1 MRKGRALGTMVGALG
16 LLVAGGGLSGC
27 DVGNSPVRGGT
38 SALDFGLFENVVGRG
53 EQPVV
58 RLQLFLASPF
68 FHWDFRDTALIG
80 NRLAPGTGTFLGTFD
95 LARVSLGLR
104 PFAQY
109 TSDHAY
115 WEQLTERREIWR
127 QHEVVLFAR
136 DPVEM
141 SRMHRGLVHDNDHA
155 NPSAVPARW
164 RDEWR
169 AERIPDART
178 MWYPPQKG
186 WDTVWDNGDPNRPP
200 QPVLAR
206 LGRHDFWGGNTPE
219 GPGALPDGEGSIKA
233 AKVYD
238 HGLCGMEM
246 PFVTGDP
253 NNLGLLEQIAKL
265 VPEFIAKDLMQRS
278 STHKLERR
286 WLHVA
291 PYLDFTTHKEDAQLG
306 GFFLNMN
313 LQFQVIFDGGPNLT
327 LHGAHAFQLF
337 EGRLTV
343 AGDNLYMASSGTG
356 SEEAKDSLMRG
367 LYRVMD
373 RPLRPSDRPRT
384 MAEAI
389 FQEADKLQ
397 VYRADVGSY
406 PCTERAPA
414 DETVE
419 ASSNGECSSLVQ
431 ELDGHLAQA
440 TNNLSQAL
448 GLTAEERAQLR
459 DENMLGTR
467 IVGGTTVYKNIRC
480 AAPPHAPD
488 IRAAGV
494 CEYVLPAKRL
504 LVLPNAVKL
513 VFIDDKKEISNPAY
527 PIWLHALDAA
537 RFDIRNYEKLC
548 GSFVEQV
555 PGTTFARPFPAVK
568 RDFVRYLCA
577 NPPACTQIIEE
588 TTP

>member
-1 MRKGRALGTMVGALG
+1 
-16 LLVAGGGLSGC
+16 
-27 DVGNSPVRGGT
+27 VGNSPVRGGT

-68 FHWDFRDTALIG
+68 FHWDFRDTALVG

-115 WEQLTERREIWR
+115 WEQLTDRREIWR

-141 SRMHRGLVHDNDHA
+141 IRLHRGLVHDNDHA

-238 HGLCGMEM
+238 HGLCGREM
-246 PFVTGDP
+246 PYVTGNP
-253 NNLGLLEQIAKL
+253 NAPGLLEAVAKL
-265 VPEFIAKDLMQRS
+265 VPEFIARS
-278 STHKLERR
+278 FFNGGYSCAAVERR
-286 WLHVA
+286 WLHAA
-291 PYLDFTTHKEDAQLG
+291 PFLDFTTPKEDAQLG

-313 LQFQVIFDGGPNLT
+313 LQFQVVFNGGPNLV
-327 LHGAHAFQLF
+327 LHGAHGFQLF
-337 EGRLTV
+337 DGRLTV
-343 AGDNLYMASSGTG
+343 ASTSLYMEGSGTG
-356 SEEAKDSLMRG
+356 SDGAKLDLLRG
-367 LYRVMD
+367 LYRGLD
-373 RPLRPSDRPRT
+373 RPLRPSEDATT
-384 MAEAI
+384 MAGAV
-389 FQEADKLQ
+389 FKEADKQ
-397 VYRADVGSY
+397 QAYRGDFGTTA
-406 PCTERAPA
+406 CMERAPG
-414 DETVE
+414 DESVE
-419 ASSNGECSSLVQ
+419 IAPGGECESFVQ
-431 ELDGHLAQA
+431 ILDGNLTQA
-440 TNNLSQAL
+440 INNLGAAL
-448 GLTAEERAQLR
+448 GLTAEERVQLR
-459 DENMLGTR
+459 NDTMLGSR
-467 IVGGTTVYKNIRC
+467 VDGGRTVYKNIRC
-480 AAPPHAPD
+480 AAGPRSD
-488 IRAAGV
+488 TSQRAEGV
-494 CEYVLPAKRL
+494 CEYRLPAKRIL
-504 LVLPNAVKL
+504 GLPDAVKL
-513 VFIDDKKEISNPAY
+513 VFVDDRKEIANPAY
-527 PIWLHALDAA
+527 PIWLHALDLSATA
-537 RFDIRNYEKLC
+537 PQAYEKLC
-548 GSFVEQV
+548 GSFREQT
-555 PGTTFARPFPAVK
+555 PGSSFVRPFPSVSK
-568 RDFVRYLCA
+568 DLLRYRCGSPDPTCSMFPEA
-577 NPPACTQIIEE
+577 ADCTTLVEE
-588 TTP
+588 TQ

>member
-1 MRKGRALGTMVGALG
+1 
-16 LLVAGGGLSGC
+16 
-27 DVGNSPVRGGT
+27 VGNSPVRGGT

-419 ASSNGECSSLVQ
+419 LITPGSPCYTFVTQLQDDVQNAIASLSS
-431 ELDGHLAQA
+431 
-440 TNNLSQAL
+440 AL
-448 GLTAEERAQLR
+448 GLTGEESTQLVH
-459 DENMLGTR
+459 ETLLGTTV
-467 IVGGTTVYKNIRC
+467 VGGSTVYKNIRC

-488 IRAAGV
+488 VRAEGV
-494 CEYVLPAKRL
+494 CEYRLPAKRL
-504 LVLPNAVKL
+504 LVLPDAVKL
-513 VFIDDKKEISNPAY
+513 VFLDEKKEVSNPVY
-527 PIWLHALDAA
+527 PIWLHALDLAA
-537 RFDIRNYEKLC
+537 TAPQGYARLC
-548 GSFVEQV
+548 GSFRDQI
-555 PGTTFARPFPAVK
+555 PGTTFARAQVSIN
-568 RDFVRYLCA
+568 RDFVRYRCGNAPECSVL
-577 NPPACTQIIEE
+577 IEE